1 MNEPMLELRNIC
13 KSYKQS
19 VISTDVLTDF
29 SLKVKAGEIIAIVG
43 ASGSGK
49 STLLHIAGL
58 LDRADSGDVI
68 INGVTITNDDKIRTK
83 MRLESLGFIYQ
94 YHHLLKDF
102 SARENVA
109 MPRFIAG
116 GNYEQAL
123 DDADEILKSLDLE
136 NRTFHMPGELSGGQ
150 QQRVAIA
157 RAMINNPKIILAD
170 EPTGN
175 LDHETAKNV
184 LELFVKRVRAQNIAL
199 VIVTH
204 NQDVAAI
211 ADRIVRII

>member
-1 MNEPMLELRNIC
+1 MNKTMLELRNIC
-13 KSYKQS
+13 KSYKQA
-19 VISTDVLTDF
+19 VISTDVLKDF
-29 SLKVKAGEIIAIVG
+29 SLKIQAGEIVAIVG

-58 LDRADSGDVI
+58 LDKADSGDI
-68 INGVTITNDDKIRTK
+68 IIAGKTVTHDDKMRTK

-116 GNYEQAL
+116 SNYEKAL
-123 DDADEILKSLDLE
+123 DDADEILKALDLE

-184 LELFVKRVRAQNIAL
+184 LDLFIKLVREKNIAL

-204 NQDVAAI
+204 NQDVASI
-211 ADRIVRII
+211 ADRVIRVG